1 MTKLKASFV
10 AYAGLSN
17 RVQPSN
23 EIKIWIFNQTLVVG
37 QLRSKGILINN
48 EKGARSVHSDTQ
60 KEQRAEVTLLKMK
73 KKGKLY

>member
-1 MTKLKASFV
+1 M
-10 AYAGLSN
+10 
-17 RVQPSN
+17 QPSN

-60 KEQRAEVTLLKMK
+60 KEQSAEVTLLKMK